1 MTRVTIV
8 GTGLLGASMALGL
21 KASKKLPNLE
31 IVGSDRN
38 RDHLAEARKLGA
50 IDIATPDP
58 AEAVRGAAMVVVA
71 VPVLG
76 IEDVL
81 HEIAGAVEEGA
92 VVTDTGSTKTEV
104 MRWARAAL
112 PEAVSFVGG
121 HPMAGTTASGPATAS
136 ADLFKGAQWVVVPS
150 VGASDG
156 AVQAVAGMATS
167 LGASARFMD
176 AEEHDAYVAAISHLP
191 LAAATALF
199 RLARDSEAWPE
210 LSVLAAGG
218 FRDTTRVAGTHPD
231 MAHDIAVTNRTQLI
245 HWIERYRE
253 SLRELQE
260 RIADVEGEE
269 DLYRLFATTSIDH
282 GAFMAGKVGRVEV
295 DQKGMDALPENAMA
309 DFIFG
314 SYFADKIREINQ
326 RSEDRLKQKEQDR
339 RMRRE
344 R

>member
-1 MTRVTIV
+1 MTRVTII
-8 GTGLLGASMALGL
+8 GTGLLGASVALGL
-21 KASKKLPNLE
+21 KASKKLPGLE
-31 IVGSDRN
+31 IVGADRN
-38 RDHLAEARKLGA
+38 RDHLNIAKRSGA
-50 IDIATPDP
+50 IDIVTPDP
-58 AEAVRGAAMVVVA
+58 AEAVRGAAMVVIA

-76 IEDVL
+76 IEDVMR
-81 HEIAGAVEEGA
+81 EIAATVEEGA
-92 VVTDTGSTKTEV
+92 VITDTGSTKAEV

-112 PEAVSFVGG
+112 PDTVSFVGG
-121 HPMAGTTASGPATAS
+121 HPMAGTTESGPTTAS
-136 ADLFKGAQWVVVPS
+136 AELFKGAQWVVVPS
-150 VGASDG
+150 VSASDG
-156 AVQAVAGMATS
+156 AVQAVSGMATA

-199 RLARDSEAWPE
+199 RVARDSEAWPE

-231 MAHDIAVTNRTQLI
+231 MAHDIAVTNRTQLV

-253 SLRELQE
+253 ALRELQQQ
-260 RIADVEGEE
+260 IADVEGEE
-269 DLYRLFATTSIDH
+269 ELYRLLATTSIEH

-295 DQKGMDALPENAMA
+295 TAKGIELPESPMS

-314 SYFADKIREINQ
+314 AYFSDKIREINE
-326 RSEDRLKQKEQDR
+326 RAEDRLSKREQDR
-339 RMRRE
+339 KLRRD

>member
-1 MTRVTIV
+1 MTRVTII
-8 GTGLLGASMALGL
+8 GTGLLGASVALGL
-21 KASKKLPNLE
+21 KASKKLPDLE
-31 IVGSDRN
+31 VVGADRN
-38 RDHLAEARKLGA
+38 RDHLNTAKKVGA
-50 IDIATPDP
+50 IDIVTPDA
-58 AEAVRGAAMVVVA
+58 AEAVRGAAMVVIA

-81 HEIAGAVEEGA
+81 RDIASSVEEGA
-92 VVTDTGSTKTEV
+92 VVTDTGSTKAEV

-121 HPMAGTTASGPATAS
+121 HPMAGTTESGPATAS
-136 ADLFKGAQWVVVPS
+136 AELFQGAQWVVVPS

-156 AVQAVAGMATS
+156 AVQAVSGMATA
-167 LGASARFMD
+167 LGANARFMD

-191 LAAATALF
+191 IAAATALF

-231 MAHDIAVTNRTQLI
+231 MAHDIAVTNRTQLV

-253 SLRELQE
+253 ALRELQE
-260 RIADVEGEE
+260 QIADVEGEE
-269 DLYRLFATTSIDH
+269 ELYRLLATTSIEH

-295 DQKGMDALPENAMA
+295 EAKGIELPESAMS

-314 SYFADKIREINQ
+314 SYFSDKINEINK
-326 RSEDRLKQKEQDR
+326 RSEERLANRDNERRLRRDR
-339 RMRRE
+339 
-344 R
+344 